1 MKTINEIRR
10 LNLLEAIA
18 RLGTATALAE
28 RAGLSAAYLSQIKN
42 QQPES
47 KTGKP
52 KSMGDEAARKIE
64 VALGETLGWM
74 DVDHGAAYASAAVK
88 PSSSLDLIEANL
100 NEQAGDDTYNSS
112 QSARRTLQ
120 GVSVRPIV
128 TYGSLE
134 ELPRESTVLVT
145 RIDVELSAGSGKETW
160 HIEEK
165 EPLPFQADYIRR
177 LDAKPKDLVAV
188 KVGGD
193 SMEPLLF
200 DDDTVIVN
208 KADTRVPANGK
219 VFALVYAG
227 EMLVKRLFRLPDG
240 GLRIVSDNPK
250 YEPLLVPA
258 DQLEYVSIIGR
269 VKYRSGMG
277 DF

>member
-18 RLGTATALAE
+18 RMGTATALAD

-52 KSMGDEAARKIE
+52 KSLGDEAARKIE
-64 VALGETLGWM
+64 AAIGETRGWM
-74 DVDHGAAYASAAVK
+74 DVDHGATHPSADVK
-88 PSSSLDLIEANL
+88 PSSNLDQSETGL
-100 NEQAGDDTYNSS
+100 NEPSDTSSYNPS
-112 QSARRTLQ
+112 QSAQRTLP

-145 RIDVELSAGSGKETW
+145 RIDVELSAGSGRETW

-177 LDAKPKDLVAV
+177 LDAKPQDLVAV

-208 KADTRVPANGK
+208 KADKRVPANGK

-227 EMLVKRLFRLPDG
+227 ELLVKRLFRLPDG

-250 YEPLLVPA
+250 YEPLLVHPE
-258 DQLEYVSIIGR
+258 QLEYVSIIGR